1 MYDYSIMDV
10 FYSED
15 TIYHYTTLTTAIDHI
30 LAKGQL
36 RLSPMS
42 KSKDPLEV
50 TSVTSFPFFDAY
62 TDNQKL
68 RQMCLNVRHLC
79 FCRNRGGDINRDF
92 CSIGDLGFVLPR
104 MWDQYGD
111 HFQGV
116 CLAFSK
122 KKLKAA
128 NPSICLK
135 EREYLSFE
143 EMENVNDMEV
153 ARRFLRGPNTQIS
166 ESQFE
171 NVLFSH
177 INHKHN
183 DFAGENE
190 IKALSLSEDKYVF
203 IPFKDSLVGIVY
215 NILDEENL
223 NYFWEMQLIEYS
235 QKYKAELIRLHWRNH
250 QVQVSTSQGREEWA
264 KLMQSLNLNDKLEK
278 PTTESIQ

>member
-1 MYDYSIMDV
+1 MDV

-15 TIYHYTTLTTAIDHI
+15 TIYHYTTLATAIGHI

-68 RQMCLNVRHLC
+68 RQMCLNVRHVC
-79 FCRNRGGDINRDF
+79 FCSNRGGNVNRDY
-92 CSIGDLGFVLPR
+92 CSIGDLGFLLPR

-111 HFQGV
+111 HFKGV

-122 KKLKAA
+122 QKLKVA
-128 NPSICLK
+128 NPRICLK

-143 EMENVNDMEV
+143 KLEEVN
-153 ARRFLRGPNTQIS
+153 ARETAARFMRGPSTQLS
-166 ESQFE
+166 EDQFKDI
-171 NVLFSH
+171 LFSH

-183 DFAGENE
+183 DYSGENE
-190 IKALSLSEDKYVF
+190 IKAISISEDEYIY
-203 IPFKDSLVGIVY
+203 IPFKDSLVGIAFS
-215 NILDEENL
+215 ILEEENCYYL
-223 NYFWEMQLIEYS
+223 WEKDLYDYS
-235 QKYKAELIRLHWRNH
+235 KKYDVECMRLHWRNH
-250 QVQVSTSQGREEWA
+250 LVQVSTSQGRKEWA
-264 KLMQSLNLNDKLEK
+264 ELMQSLDSSDKLEK
-278 PTTESIQ
+278 PTIDPQQ